1 MPQSGRVQTRPRKKA
16 PSNEFIEGTNQ
27 MNAILKIAAAALTV
41 GLLATSANANSLYEG
56 DGIVI
61 TPASVSAD
69 EAVDASA
76 TFPNV
81 KRGKIV
87 SYASKKAKGSI
98 IINTKTNELFYVLG
112 YGKAI
117 MYRVASAKKG
127 FEWKG
132 THKVSNKAQWPDW
145 RPPVEMRKRKPEL
158 PAFMA
163 GGPKNPLGARA
174 MYLGSS
180 IYRIHGTNEPKS
192 IGRAASSGCIRML
205 NADVTEL
212 YTLVKIGTEVTVF

>member
-1 MPQSGRVQTRPRKKA
+1 
-16 PSNEFIEGTNQ
+16 
-27 MNAILKIAAAALTV
+27 MNKIFKLAAAALTI
-41 GLLATSANANSLYEG
+41 GLLSTSAMAQETLYGGEG
-56 DGIVI
+56 MVI

-69 EAVDASA
+69 SEVDATA
-76 TFPNV
+76 TFPAI

-87 SYASKKAKGSI
+87 AYKTSKAKGSV
-98 IINTKTNELFYVLG
+98 IINSKTNELFYVLG
-112 YGKAI
+112 YGKAVK
-117 MYRVASAKKG
+117 YRVATARKG

-132 THKVSNKAQWPDW
+132 VHKVSSKTQWPDW
-145 RPPVEMRKRKPEL
+145 RPPAEMRERHPEL
-158 PAFMA
+158 PVFMK

-212 YTLVKIGTEVTVF
+212 YTLVKIGAEVSML

>member
-1 MPQSGRVQTRPRKKA
+1 
-16 PSNEFIEGTNQ
+16 
-27 MNAILKIAAAALTV
+27 MNTILKIAAAALTV
-41 GLLATSANANSLYEG
+41 GFLATTAHADSLYDG

-69 EAVDASA
+69 QSVDASA
-76 TFPNV
+76 VFPNV

-87 SYASKKAKGSI
+87 DYKTSKTKGSI
-98 IINTKTNELFYVLG
+98 VINTKTNELFYVLG
-112 YGKAI
+112 YGKAVK
-117 MYRVASAKKG
+117 YRVATAKKG

-145 RPPVEMRKRKPEL
+145 RPPTSMRQRRPDL

-163 GGPKNPLGARA
+163 GGPDNPLGARA

-192 IGRAASSGCIRML
+192 IGKAASSGCIRML
-205 NADVTEL
+205 NSDVTEL
-212 YTLVKIGTEVTVF
+212 YTLVKIGTEVTVL